1 MNWPRKLGVSLV
13 LMGAV
18 LLAVYLVPTVYGA
31 AMSHLAIAQF
41 RAQSASNSLWDSA
54 RIRAYKRTLGMTF
67 APPEAILRVPRV
79 GIEVPVLEGTSD
91 ATLNRGVGHIPGTAL
106 PGQPGNLAITGHR
119 DGFFRPL
126 KDVVPGDIIELQ
138 RAPAEQAVQTSSP
151 AVRQTDRYVVRNIKV
166 VFPANTSVLNNATGS
181 TLTLITCYPFYFVG
195 AAPQRFVVQAELLPA
210 LPAAAT
216 QVNPEPATSSSVQPI
231 SGE

>member
-13 LMGAV
+13 LLGAL
-18 LLAVYLVPTVYGA
+18 LLAVYLVPTIYGT

-41 RAQSASNSLWDSA
+41 RAQSSSNSLWDSA
-54 RIRAYKRTLGMTF
+54 RIRAYKRTLAISF
-67 APPEAILRVPRV
+67 APPEAVLHVRRL

-91 ATLNRGVGHIPGTAL
+91 AILNRGVGHVPGTAL

-126 KDVVPGDIIELQ
+126 KDIALGDIIEVQ
-138 RAPAEQAVQTSSP
+138 RPTQSSTQTSGQAVQ
-151 AVRQTDRYVVRNIKV
+151 QTDRYVVSSTKIV
-166 VFPANTSVLNNATGS
+166 SPADTSVLNKTTGS

-195 AAPQRFVVQAELLPA
+195 AAPQRFIVQATLLPV
-210 LPAAAT
+210 LPATAM
-216 QVNPEPATSSSVQPI
+216 QISNPPATTSSVQPI

>member
-13 LMGAV
+13 ALGAL
-18 LLAVYLVPTVYGA
+18 LLAVYLVPTLYGT

-41 RAQSASNSLWDSA
+41 RAQSSTNSLWDSA
-54 RIRAYKRTLGMTF
+54 RIRAYKRTLYLSF
-67 APPEAILRVPRV
+67 APPEALLRIPKV

-106 PGQPGNLAITGHR
+106 PGQTGNLAITGHR

-126 KDVVPGDIIELQ
+126 KDVVPGDIIEVQ
-138 RAPAEQAVQTSSP
+138 RPGQPGQTSNP
-151 AVRQTDRYVVRNIKV
+151 AAQQTDRYVVRNTKIV
-166 VFPANTSVLNNATGS
+166 SPADTSVLNNTADS
-181 TLTLITCYPFYFVG
+181 TLTLVTCYPFYFVG
-195 AAPQRFVVQAELLPA
+195 AAPQRFIVQAVLLPTA
-210 LPAAAT
+210 
-216 QVNPEPATSSSVQPI
+216 PATASFVQPI

>member
-13 LMGAV
+13 AIGAV
-18 LLAVYLVPTVYGA
+18 LLAVYLVPTLYGA

-41 RAQSASNSLWDSA
+41 RAQSSANSLWDSA
-54 RIRAYKRTLGMTF
+54 RIRAYQRTLALSF
-67 APPEAILRVPRV
+67 APPEAILRVPRL

-126 KDVVPGDIIELQ
+126 KDLVPGDIVDIERGQ
-138 RAPAEQAVQTSSP
+138 TAP
-151 AVRQTDRYVVRNIKV
+151 QTDRYVVRNTKI
-166 VFPANTSVLNNATGS
+166 VFPSDTSVLHRTAGS
-181 TLTLITCYPFYFVG
+181 TLTLVTCYPFYFVG
-195 AAPQRFVVQAELLPA
+195 AAPQRYIVQADLLPA
-210 LPAAAT
+210 ANSPAARAT
-216 QVNPEPATSSSVQPI
+216 LAEMPGANPSVQPI

>member
-13 LMGAV
+13 LMGAL
-18 LLAVYLVPTVYGA
+18 LLAVYLVPTLYGT

-41 RAQSASNSLWDSA
+41 RAQSSTNNLWDSA
-54 RIRAYKRTLGMTF
+54 RIRAYKRTLAISF
-67 APPEAILRVPRV
+67 APPEAILRIPKV

-106 PGQPGNLAITGHR
+106 PGEPGNLAITGHR

-126 KDVVPGDIIELQ
+126 KNLVAGDIIEVQKVQ
-138 RAPAEQAVQTSSP
+138 RPGQSAQ
-151 AVRQTDRYVVRNIKV
+151 QTDRYVVRNIKI
-166 VFPANTSVLNNATGS
+166 VFPTDTSVLNKTTES

-195 AAPQRFVVQAELLPA
+195 AAPQRYIVQADLLPA
-210 LPAAAT
+210 LPVTAMQHA
-216 QVNPEPATSSSVQPI
+216 PDSVQPI

>member
-13 LMGAV
+13 AIGAL
-18 LLAVYLVPTVYGA
+18 LLAIYLVPTVYGA

-41 RAQSASNSLWDSA
+41 RAQSATNSLWDSA
-54 RIRAYKRTLGMTF
+54 RIRAYKHTLGMSF
-67 APPEAILRVPRV
+67 APPEAILRVARL

-91 ATLNRGVGHIPGTAL
+91 ATLNRGVGHVPGTAL

-126 KDVVPGDIIELQ
+126 KDVVPGDIIEIQ
-138 RAPAEQAVQTSSP
+138 RPVQNSDPGAP
-151 AVRQTDRYVVRNIKV
+151 QTDRYVVEKTKI
-166 VFPANTSVLNNATGS
+166 VFPADTSVLNKTAGS

-195 AAPQRFVVQAELLPA
+195 AAPQRFIVQASLLPTA
-210 LPAAAT
+210 
-216 QVNPEPATSSSVQPI
+216 PATASSVQPI

>member
-13 LMGAV
+13 AIGAL
-18 LLAVYLVPTVYGA
+18 LLAVDLVPTLYGA

-41 RAQSASNSLWDSA
+41 RAQSSANSLWDSA
-54 RIRAYKRTLGMTF
+54 RIRAYQRTLALSF
-67 APPEAILRVPRV
+67 APPEAILRVPRL
-79 GIEVPVLEGTSD
+79 GIEVPILEGTSD

-126 KDVVPGDIIELQ
+126 KDLVPGDAIDVERGQ
-138 RAPAEQAVQTSSP
+138 SVH
-151 AVRQTDRYVVRNIKV
+151 QTDRYVVRQIRI
-166 VFPANTSVLNNATGS
+166 VFPSDTSVLHRTAGS
-181 TLTLITCYPFYFVG
+181 TLTLVTCYPFYFVG
-195 AAPQRFVVQAELLPA
+195 AAPQRYIVQADLLPA
-210 LPAAAT
+210 SPVAHAT
-216 QVNPEPATSSSVQPI
+216 LAEMPGANPSVQPT

>member
-13 LMGAV
+13 ALGAL
-18 LLAVYLVPTVYGA
+18 LLAVYLVPTVYGT

-41 RAQSASNSLWDSA
+41 RAQSSTNSLWDSA
-54 RIRAYKRTLGMTF
+54 RIRAYKRTLYLSF
-67 APPEAILRVPRV
+67 APPEALLRIPKV

-91 ATLNRGVGHIPGTAL
+91 ATLNRGVGHIAGTAL

-138 RAPAEQAVQTSSP
+138 RPNQSSGQT
-151 AVRQTDRYVVRNIKV
+151 AQQTDRYVVRNIKIV
-166 VFPANTSVLNNATGS
+166 SPTDTSVLNNTTGS
-181 TLTLITCYPFYFVG
+181 TLTLVTCFPFYYVG
-195 AAPQRFVVQAELLPA
+195 AAPQRYIVQATLLPA
-210 LPAAAT
+210 MPVIATQAAA
-216 QVNPEPATSSSVQPI
+216 SSVQPI